1 MLTSRFWITLTL
13 LTTIAVAAC
22 QAAERPG
29 RVVMVVAGNVSIR
42 DLADSKLPHLRH
54 LLLKGSGGLM
64 NVRTG
69 KPGKLTEPA
78 TTGMEAGCLTV
89 GAGAL
94 ASGGAEIS
102 RAYGAESTVDGSTAK
117 ALYELRS
124 GRSVGSAEIVHTEV
138 VLIQR
143 QNAEAAYRARP
154 GALGEALHK
163 AGIKTAVVG
172 NSSLPGSHNAEAVA
186 IAMDESGSVDS
197 GCVDSASL
205 LESDTAAPYGVRADI
220 DSYLREIDR
229 ALPWRRLVVVDF
241 GDTCRADLYCHYCTE
256 ARAARLRHEAAVR
269 LDNFIGT
276 LATRLNFDRD
286 TLILLS
292 PGSRTYSEI
301 EEERL
306 TPIFV
311 RGPGFRGGLL
321 ASPSTRRPGLVTN
334 CDVAPTVLRIL
345 HAAQPAEMVG
355 RPASTL
361 PHLDPLAALLKLNLD
376 ASRQGQR
383 QIAMRGSG
391 VAQSVIVVLVTVV
404 LLLATLPRLR
414 AVASWCALIPATLP
428 LAMLYLPAL
437 YTGGLA
443 GSVAVLIALVL
454 LILLSSAVVLRS
466 PMRALAWLCVAIVGT
481 VLVDLARGAPL
492 ISSSI
497 AGYSLVEGARY
508 YGIGN
513 ELMGTLIG
521 ATIIASGVCV
531 PRVKP
536 IGRIAALLVPLVFV
550 LVFVVMAL
558 PTFGAELGGSG
569 AMVAAAAV
577 TLLVLRGWRLN
588 ARSVPMIIALAVF
601 GVIAAFGL
609 DAMRGGGDQSH
620 VGRAAGLLTGGDA
633 MALWQVAQRKAALN
647 LMLVS
652 TSVWS
657 KLLGLSVLASALIYW
672 RKLHR
677 SDNVALVVGE
687 KAALAGCIV
696 AVVFAFAFNDSG
708 VLAAAACAV
717 FGWTFL
723 VIKAS

>member
-1 MLTSRFWITLTL
+1 MLTFRVWTTLTL
-13 LTTIAVAAC
+13 LTTVAVAVC

-42 DLADSKLPHLRH
+42 DVADSRLPHLRH
-54 LLLKGSGGLM
+54 MLLNGSSGLM

-78 TTGMEAGCLTV
+78 VTGTEAGCLTI
-89 GAGAL
+89 GAGAM
-94 ASGGAEIS
+94 ASGGAEVG
-102 RAYGAESTVDGSTAK
+102 RAYGADSPVDGSTAR
-117 ALYELRS
+117 ALYELRL
-124 GRSVGSAEIVHTEV
+124 GRSTGSAEIVHTEI

-143 QNAEAAYRARP
+143 ENSEAAYRARP

-172 NSSLPGSHNAEAVA
+172 NSSLPGTHNAEAVA
-186 IAMDESGSVDS
+186 IAMDGFGSVDS
-197 GCVDSASL
+197 GCVDSVPLLAS
-205 LESDTAAPYGVRADI
+205 DPTAPYGVRADI
-220 DSYLREIDR
+220 DGFMREIDR
-229 ALPWRRLVVVDF
+229 VLPWRRFVVVDF
-241 GDTCRADLYCHYCTE
+241 GDTHRADAYCELCTE
-256 ARAARLRHEAAVR
+256 ARAAKLRHEAAVR

-292 PGSRTYSEI
+292 PASRTYSEI

-306 TPIFV
+306 TPIVV

-321 ASPSTRRPGLVTN
+321 TSPSTRRPGVVTN

-345 HAAQPAEMVG
+345 RADQPADMVG
-355 RPASTL
+355 RPAATV
-361 PHLDPLAALLKLNLD
+361 PHSDPVAALLKLNLD
-376 ASRQGQR
+376 ASKQGQR

-391 VAQSVIVVLVTVV
+391 VVQSVIVVMVTAA
-404 LLLATLPRLR
+404 LLLGACGRLR
-414 AVASWCALIPATLP
+414 AAASWCALIPAILP

-437 YTGGLA
+437 YSGGLA
-443 GSVAVLIALVL
+443 GSVAVLIALVVL
-454 LILLSSAVVLRS
+454 TLQVCAFALRS
-466 PMRALAWLCVAIVGT
+466 PMRSLMWICVATVGT
-481 VLVDLARGAPL
+481 ILIDLVRGAPL

-521 ATIIASGVCV
+521 ATIIGSGVCV

-536 IGRIAALLVPLVFV
+536 TSKLMALLVSLVFV

-558 PTFGAELGGSG
+558 PMFGAELGGSG
-569 AMVAAAAV
+569 AMVAAAVV

-588 ARSVPMIIALAVF
+588 ARSVPMIIALGIL

-609 DAMRGGGDQSH
+609 DAMRGGGNQSH
-620 VGRAAGLLTGGDA
+620 VGRAADLLTGGDA
-633 MALWQVAQRKAALN
+633 MAIWQVAHRKAALN

-657 KLLGLSVLASALIYW
+657 KLLGLSVLASVVIYW
-672 RKLHR
+672 RRFHH
-677 SDNVALVVGE
+677 SDTMTLAVGE

-717 FGWTFL
+717 YGWTFL
-723 VIKAS
+723 ALKTL